1 MTLSRRLRHWVSAGM
16 MMMVL
21 FTQLAIAAYVCPVP
35 LVQGEVVM
43 AADMPDC
50 HGMSIS
56 DDPGQ
61 PQLCR
66 AHCTNE
72 AQSMTRALLPDLQ
85 PNPASVTLLVRVLEP
100 IPLPSFTQKLERE
113 PPRARAHESLPLY
126 LSLHV
131 LRN

>member
-1 MTLSRRLRHWVSAGM
+1 MTAV
-16 MMMVL
+16 VL
-21 FTQLAIAAYVCPVP
+21 FTQLAIAAYSCPVP
-35 LVQGEVVM
+35 LVQGEVAM
-43 AADMPDC
+43 AAEMPDC
-50 HGMSIS
+50 HGMSSS
-56 DDPGQ
+56 DDPAQ
-61 PQLCR
+61 PQLCK

-72 AQSMTRALLPDLQ
+72 AQSTTRAILPDLQ

-100 IPLPSFTQKLERE
+100 IPLPSFTRQLERE